1 MSESTKKTKVKSLA
15 EVAAATGRYPPE
27 AFAFVRDG
35 LSYTV
40 EHLHPGLE
48 HGPENPRHVN
58 GRELSMGLRDFA
70 IARYGLLAGA
80 VLNHWN
86 IHRTQDFGRI
96 VFAMLEYGLL
106 RKTAEDDLHDFDDV
120 FDFSQAFEPP
130 VRPKPPAR
138 TMFCL

>member
-15 EVAAATGRYPPE
+15 EVALATGRYPPE

-40 EHLHPGLE
+40 EQIHPGLD

-70 IARYGLLAGA
+70 IVRYGLLARA

-86 IHRTQDFGRI
+86 VHRTQDFGRI

-106 RKTAEDDLHDFDDV
+106 RKTAQDDLHDFDDV
-120 FDFSQAFEPP
+120 FDFSQAFD
-130 VRPKPPAR
+130 PPAR
-138 TMFCL
+138 PHPPTCTTFYL